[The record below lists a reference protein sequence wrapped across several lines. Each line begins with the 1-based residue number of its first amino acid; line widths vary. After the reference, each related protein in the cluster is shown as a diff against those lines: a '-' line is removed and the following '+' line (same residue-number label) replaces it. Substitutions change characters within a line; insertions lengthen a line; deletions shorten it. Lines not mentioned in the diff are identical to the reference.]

1 MNGQINAFLKTAK
14 DIILRYKRQVVVVL
28 LMFLLYFFVVVTY
41 QAGSK
46 APSDAK
52 SQPKQH
58 SYLNL
63 VEFINGYRSFQQDFI
78 MEDVRFGD
86 TFLAF
91 SLYLKTASKSK
102 VLTKQLA
109 MDMIVGL
116 LEEYPELET
125 ISIQVCRM
133 SDNDKM
139 VIYGRAEYE
148 KKSGEVNWR
157 FN

>member
-1 MNGQINAFLKTAK
+1 
-14 DIILRYKRQVVVVL
+14 
-28 LMFLLYFFVVVTY
+28 
-41 QAGSK
+41 
-46 APSDAK
+46 
-52 SQPKQH
+52 
-58 SYLNL
+58 
-63 VEFINGYRSFQQDFI
+63 GYRSFQQDFI

>member
-109 MDMIVGL
+109 MDMIVG
-116 LEEYPELET
+116 
-125 ISIQVCRM
+125 
-133 SDNDKM
+133 
-139 VIYGRAEYE
+139 
-148 KKSGEVNWR
+148 
-157 FN
+157 